1 MNSTYKK
8 GGKEDRG
15 NYRIVKLTSVPQK
28 VVEQISL
35 SEITQHRC
43 DNWEFRP
50 SQDRFMT
57 RRFCLTNLVSFYDQV
72 TCWVD
77 EGKAIYIVFLDFS
90 KTFDTVSHNILLGKL
105 EGFGLVRYILHW
117 VKNCLE
123 S

>member
-1 MNSTYKK
+1 
-8 GGKEDRG
+8 
-15 NYRIVKLTSVPQK
+15 
-28 VVEQISL
+28 
-35 SEITQHRC
+35 
-43 DNWEFRP
+43 
-50 SQDRFMT
+50 MT